1 MRVVFFLL
9 FRIHGCHL
17 LTEAIEMAC
26 HFFPL
31 YDVFGKISFL
41 CLGFPLYFSYMKNI
55 SEGKKDSREIH
66 FPKFFALYSVLVM
79 VLLFSMFLVFFLVVI
94 TSKKEYSSFMLQAV
108 LMIQLFGIAYFLPFY
123 FVPEILS
130 LFKHKKSRRRNIIL
144 LVCCSLMFV
153 LFYPLFRLLLL
164 FF

>member
-1 MRVVFFLL
+1 
-9 FRIHGCHL
+9 
-17 LTEAIEMAC
+17 
-26 HFFPL
+26 
-31 YDVFGKISFL
+31 
-41 CLGFPLYFSYMKNI
+41 
-55 SEGKKDSREIH
+55 
-66 FPKFFALYSVLVM
+66 M

-130 LFKHKKSRRRNIIL
+130 LFKHKKSRRRNTIL